1 MLLSFAIFQ
10 VILSK
15 YMDIDLIAQV
25 IGVNDVIKLNV
36 QMLIVISAQRQISLK
51 KFQCRSLLH
60 SQSTFKSKLI

>member
-1 MLLSFAIFQ
+1 
-10 VILSK
+10 
-15 YMDIDLIAQV
+15 MDIDLIAQV

-60 SQSTFKSKLI
+60 SQPTFKSKLI